1 MTGHDFNFGFVQL
14 ACLSTL
20 YYYRYHAR
28 NANFKGK
35 EIFQST
41 FSINLRSFFY
51 SSLLGTKREE
61 SKTERKIKRERE
73 REEDFRGYFRQKQ
86 ANARTRDRS
95 VAGRVSLI
103 RHRGITYGS
112 LMSPYQR
119 YLPIPWALLLPPVP
133 HVRRHHWISN
143 YQHHLPIPTSNVTAA
158 SYHRRGTKTF

>member
-20 YYYRYHAR
+20 YSLYRAR
-28 NANFKGK
+28 DANFKA
-35 EIFQST
+35 ETT
-41 FSINLRSFFY
+41 FSLQPSCIFN
-51 SSLLGTKREE
+51 SLLLESSSFRRFGDEKGGKKGGEEEKERE
-61 SKTERKIKRERE
+61 KERE
-73 REEDFRGYFRQKQ
+73 REEDFGGYFRQKQ
-86 ANARTRDRS
+86 ANAGTRDRI

-133 HVRRHHWISN
+133 TRTAPLDFQLPAPLT
-143 YQHHLPIPTSNVTAA
+143 YTHL
-158 SYHRRGTKTF
+158 